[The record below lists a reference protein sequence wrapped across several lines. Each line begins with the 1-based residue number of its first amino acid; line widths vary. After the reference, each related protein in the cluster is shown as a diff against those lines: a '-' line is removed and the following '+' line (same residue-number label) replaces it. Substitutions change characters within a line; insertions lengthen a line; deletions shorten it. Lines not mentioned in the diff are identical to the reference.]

1 MDMDLLFSH
10 AKEAINIKKKLIPL
24 LLMDLF
30 IYNSN
35 LEEQFSKASHHLFC
49 KLIYS

>member
-1 MDMDLLFSH
+1 MDLLFSH
-10 AKEAINIKKKLIPL
+10 AKEAINIQKLIQL

-35 LEEQFSKASHHLFC
+35 LVEQFSKAFHHLFC